1 MTAKRNNKD
10 APSPDIESEARVQAI
25 TLVLLTSMQGIMRA
39 LIRTHPDPG
48 LLKRVMENEKEQ
60 TMAVLSK
67 LSTQELALD
76 LFPKI
81 YQTLDLELR
90 TRGVPARGSDGGGA

>member
-1 MTAKRNNKD
+1 MTAKPNKKN
-10 APSPDIESEARVQAI
+10 APSPDIEPEARVQAV
-25 TLVLLTSMQGIMRA
+25 TLVLLASMQGIVRA

-60 TMAVLSK
+60 TMALLSN
-67 LSTQELALD
+67 LPTQELALE

-81 YQTLDLELR
+81 YQTLDLELK
-90 TRGVPARGSDGGGA
+90 TRGARARCSE

>member
-1 MTAKRNNKD
+1 MTAKPSNED
-10 APSPDIESEARVQAI
+10 ALSRDIESETRVQAV
-25 TLVLLTSMQGIMRA
+25 TLVLLASIQGIVRA

-60 TMAVLSK
+60 TMALLSK
-67 LSTQELALD
+67 LPTQELALD

-81 YQTLDLELR
+81 YRRSTL
-90 TRGVPARGSDGGGA
+90 S

>member
-1 MTAKRNNKD
+1 MTAKPNNED
-10 APSPDIESEARVQAI
+10 SPIRDIESEARVQAV
-25 TLVLLTSMQGIMRA
+25 TLVLLASMQGIVRA

-60 TMAVLSK
+60 TMTLLSK

-90 TRGVPARGSDGGGA
+90 TRGVPVRCSEGGA